1 MAHRRWW
8 DSRAPQAAPIVDGLV
23 SHVTVMDRR
32 HPLCGQRLQ
41 LVPLRSG
48 RGPAYIVVELPD
60 GRRRS
65 LRRSVTDLAGVVE
78 ATSNAVREAPR
89 ISARTLLPLA
99 RHVAASLAASAAE
112 VPHAD
117 HAPSVVKPAATGVTA
132 IATMAELAGRD
143 AGAGRPAPGRPAAA
157 AAPELPGDGE
167 CAC

>member
-1 MAHRRWW
+1 
-8 DSRAPQAAPIVDGLV
+8 
-23 SHVTVMDRR
+23 MDRR

-112 VPHAD
+112 VPYAD
-117 HAPSVVKPAATGVTA
+117 HAPSVVEPAATGVTA

-157 AAPELPGDGE
+157 AALELPGDGE
-167 CAC
+167 RTC